1 MSLISLPI
9 FNASLKENFN
19 SSHFT
24 LSHYDPIHTHN
35 ICENLLMVKQAQ
47 LENIHTHPSITKN
60 EVIILVLD
68 QISKVTVFW

>member
-1 MSLISLPI
+1 MSLILLPI

-47 LENIHTHPSITKN
+47 LEKYGVPPYCPIN
-60 EVIILVLD
+60 EVLKSTITN
-68 QISKVTVFW
+68 QG